1 MRLSA
6 SQGWE
11 VETVGVEMRSDLVA
25 EMNQIA
31 AGLDGFSGLRF
42 ECSSVAQFLGK
53 AISGTQQHSDL
64 SDQAISGTQQHS
76 DLSDQA
82 ISGTQQH
89 LDLSVAPFL
98 DQWRVSARA
107 KGSELDVLIALHACD
122 IATDDAL
129 WCGITNGARIIV
141 VAPCCHKEVR
151 QQLELGRSSQASS
164 RAWGGAL
171 GDTSLRYGIYRE
183 RTAEM
188 VTDSLRAL
196 LLEIAGYV
204 IATDEP

>member
-1 MRLSA
+1 
-6 SQGWE
+6 
-11 VETVGVEMRSDLVA
+11 MRSDLVT

-82 ISGTQQH
+82 LSGTQQHSDLSDQAISGTQQH
-89 LDLSVAPFL
+89 SDLSVAPFL
-98 DQWRVSARA
+98 DQRRASARA

-151 QQLELGRSSQASS
+151 QQLELGRGSQASS

-196 LLEIAGYV
+196 LLEIAGCV

>member
-1 MRLSA
+1 VRLSA

-76 DLSDQA
+76 DLS
-82 ISGTQQH
+82 
-89 LDLSVAPFL
+89 VAPFL
-98 DQWRVSARA
+98 DQRRVSARA

>member
-1 MRLSA
+1 
-6 SQGWE
+6 
-11 VETVGVEMRSDLVA
+11 MRSDLVA

-76 DLSDQA
+76 DS
-82 ISGTQQH
+82 
-89 LDLSVAPFL
+89 SVAPFL
-98 DQWRVSARA
+98 ERRVSARA

>member
-76 DLSDQA
+76 DLS
-82 ISGTQQH
+82 
-89 LDLSVAPFL
+89 VAPFL
-98 DQWRVSARA
+98 DQRRVSARA

>member
-1 MRLSA
+1 VRLSA

-76 DLSDQA
+76 DLS
-82 ISGTQQH
+82 
-89 LDLSVAPFL
+89 VAPFL
-98 DQWRVSARA
+98 ERRVSARA

-204 IATDEP
+204 IAIDEP

>member
-1 MRLSA
+1 
-6 SQGWE
+6 
-11 VETVGVEMRSDLVA
+11 MRSDLVT

-76 DLSDQA
+76 DLS
-82 ISGTQQH
+82 
-89 LDLSVAPFL
+89 VAPFL
-98 DQWRVSARA
+98 DQRRASARA

-151 QQLELGRSSQASS
+151 QQLELGRGSQASS

-196 LLEIAGYV
+196 LLEIAGCV

>member
-64 SDQAISGTQQHS
+64 SDQAISGTQQH
-76 DLSDQA
+76 
-82 ISGTQQH
+82 

-98 DQWRVSARA
+98 DQRRVSARA

>member
-1 MRLSA
+1 VRLSA

-64 SDQAISGTQQHS
+64 S
-76 DLSDQA
+76 
-82 ISGTQQH
+82 
-89 LDLSVAPFL
+89 VAPFL
-98 DQWRVSARA
+98 DQRRVSARA

>member
-76 DLSDQA
+76 DLS
-82 ISGTQQH
+82 
-89 LDLSVAPFL
+89 VAPFL
-98 DQWRVSARA
+98 DQRRASARA

>member
-1 MRLSA
+1 VRLSA
-6 SQGWE
+6 LQGWE

-76 DLSDQA
+76 DLS
-82 ISGTQQH
+82 
-89 LDLSVAPFL
+89 VAPFL
-98 DQWRVSARA
+98 DQRRVSARA

>member
-1 MRLSA
+1 
-6 SQGWE
+6 
-11 VETVGVEMRSDLVA
+11 MRSDLVA

-89 LDLSVAPFL
+89 SDSSVAPFL
-98 DQWRVSARA
+98 ERRVSARA

>member
-76 DLSDQA
+76 DLS
-82 ISGTQQH
+82 
-89 LDLSVAPFL
+89 VAPFL
-98 DQWRVSARA
+98 ERRVSARA

-204 IATDEP
+204 IAIDEP